1 MNLQPIPVYRAST
14 PRARRVRT
22 AGVLYVAAAAAAAAL
37 LSGCGNSGDDKTA
50 RAAAGQPEVRQTPSP
65 SPTGSARLTEDQAA
79 RKALVTTAKVTA
91 DKAAATAVG
100 EVSGSTLLSIELK
113 RSPRGASPTASPTGS
128 PSPSPSPTGSPS
140 PGARGAVWVA
150 EVSEKDGTEHTV
162 RIDAAS
168 GDVIRAR
175 TDAGQDADDKAERAE
190 WLTKIKQ
197 TPEQVAKAAT
207 DRKKGTVTSMEL
219 DDADSGDVIWSV
231 EVVTT
236 DDWNK
241 TTYDIDATTGEV
253 LSEDVDRD

>member
-1 MNLQPIPVYRAST
+1 MNLQPTHVYRAVV
-14 PRARRVRT
+14 PQARRVRI
-22 AGVLYVAAAAAAAAL
+22 AALCAVAVAAL
-37 LSGCGNSGDDKTA
+37 VSGCGNSGDAKSP
-50 RAAAGQPEVRQTPSP
+50 RAAAGQPEVRQTVSP
-65 SPTGSARLTEDQAA
+65 SPTGSPRLTEDQAA
-79 RKALVTTAKVTA
+79 RKALVPTAKVTA

-100 EVSGSTLLSIELK
+100 EVPGSTLLSIELK
-113 RSPRGASPTASPTGS
+113 RSAGGAATASPDGS
-128 PSPSPSPTGSPS
+128 PSPSPSPS
-140 PGARGAVWVA
+140 PGAGGSVWVA

-168 GDVIRAR
+168 GDVIRSR
-175 TDAGQDADDKAERAE
+175 TDPGQDADDKRERAE
-190 WLTKIKQ
+190 WLTKVKQ

-219 DDADSGDVIWSV
+219 DDTDSGDVIWSV

-241 TTYDIDATTGEV
+241 TTFDIDATTGDI

>member
-1 MNLQPIPVYRAST
+1 MNLQPIHVYRAGT

-22 AGVLYVAAAAAAAAL
+22 AGVLYVAAATAAAAL
-37 LSGCGNSGDDKTA
+37 LTGCGNSGDDKTA
-50 RAAAGQPEVRQTPSP
+50 RAAAGQPDVRQTPSP
-65 SPTGSARLTEDQAA
+65 SPTGSPRLTEDQAA
-79 RKALVTTAKVTA
+79 RKALVPTAKVTA

-100 EVSGSTLLSIELK
+100 EVPDSTLLSIELK
-113 RSPRGASPTASPTGS
+113 RSARGADPTASPTGS
-128 PSPSPSPTGSPS
+128 PSPSPSPS
-140 PGARGAVWVA
+140 PGARRSVWVA

-168 GDVIRAR
+168 GDVIRSR

-236 DDWNK
+236 NDWNK
-241 TTYDIDATTGEV
+241 TTFDIDATTGEV